1 MSFNLSLEER
11 NQLKDAHL
19 KNAKNIFFGSTLA
32 QFTNAPL
39 KKTCL
44 IEDKLDPAQVLQL
57 VHRRQI
63 NHVIQN
69 SFQSLEE
76 KIQIMSALDKDT
88 YSYYDIEFDLLVK
101 KNRVK
106 ILKFFTSTEREKV
119 MSKSFEFLQI
129 DPSSAR
135 NTKVQSVL
143 EEMVMNA
150 QISAPT
156 IRRSDKVLLSEIKI
170 EQSDDLVSF
179 SLIDRYGALNTE
191 KFLMKVESGLS
202 VGMSNAIN
210 YGRGGAGVGS
220 SIIFNFVDSLYLGCI
235 PNKIT
240 RVSVVM
246 PYNKSEKKL
255 ELIQK
260 SLNIV

>member
-11 NQLKDAHL
+11 NQLKDTNL
-19 KNAKNIFFGSTLA
+19 KSAKNIFFGSTLA

-44 IEDKLDPAQVLQL
+44 IDDKLDPAQVLQL

-119 MSKSFEFLQI
+119 MSKTFEFLQI
-129 DPSSAR
+129 DPCSSR

>member
-1 MSFNLSLEER
+1 MSFNLSIDER
-11 NQLKDAHL
+11 NELKQKIIPNPQNLFVATAL
-19 KNAKNIFFGSTLA
+19 SW
-32 QFTNAPL
+32 FTDAPL
-39 KKTCL
+39 KKGCL
-44 IEDKLDPAQVLQL
+44 IDDGLNSEQVLQL

-76 KIQIMSALDKDT
+76 KLEIMAALDKDT
-88 YSYYDIEFDLLVK
+88 YSYYDIEFDMLVK

-119 MSKSFEFLQI
+119 MDKTFEFLQI
-129 DPSSAR
+129 DPHSAR

-143 EEMVMNA
+143 EELVMNA
-150 QISAPT
+150 QISAPN
-156 IRRSDKVLLSEIKI
+156 IRKSDKVLLSEIKI
-170 EQSDDLVSF
+170 EQSDDLEAF
-179 SLIDRYGALNTE
+179 SLIDRYGALNTDR
-191 KFLMKVESGLS
+191 FLMKVESGLS
-202 VGMSNAIN
+202 VGMSNTIN
-210 YGRGGAGVGS
+210 FGRGGAGVGS
-220 SIIFNFVDSLYLGCI
+220 SIIFNFADSLYLGCI